1 METVKI
7 GIIGVGGIGSAHL
20 NCIAS
25 GKISGMEL
33 AAVCDID
40 EKRLEYARSV
50 CPGLPCFSDY
60 REMIKSGLID
70 SALVSIPH
78 PLHAETACE
87 ALSKGLNVLVEK
99 PEDITVG
106 RARALNETAK
116 KSGKVFGIMFNQR
129 TNPLYARA
137 REIVSSGG
145 IGELKRT
152 VWVITNWYRTQSY
165 YDSGGWRATWSG
177 EGGGVLLNQAPHNLD
192 LWQWICGKPCEITA
206 FCDEGKWH
214 KIDVE
219 DDATIFARYKNG
231 ATGVFIT
238 STGELPGT
246 NRLEISGSRG
256 SVVIERGR
264 LTYKK
269 LRADEREVCLKCK
282 ESWPQAEYDEEIY
295 EPKSS
300 GKAHAG
306 ILQNFADAVLRG
318 GELLAPGYEGI
329 NELEI
334 SNAAYLSSWTGKSV
348 SLPMSKDDESE
359 FERRLFERQKRE
371 SAKKPPESAQQTHK
385 TYSERWEVR
394 F

>member
-1 METVKI
+1 MRP
-7 GIIGVGGIGSAHL
+7 GSDE
-20 NCIAS
+20 

-70 SALVSIPH
+70 SALVSVPH

-106 RARALNETAK
+106 RARALNEAAK

-177 EGGGVLLNQAPHNLD
+177 EGGEGHEDYQEIKGVKYPM
-192 LWQWICGKPCEITA
+192 
-206 FCDEGKWH
+206 
-214 KIDVE
+214 
-219 DDATIFARYKNG
+219 
-231 ATGVFIT
+231 
-238 STGELPGT
+238 
-246 NRLEISGSRG
+246 
-256 SVVIERGR
+256 
-264 LTYKK
+264 
-269 LRADEREVCLKCK
+269 DERVLIREVL
-282 ESWPQAEYDEEIY
+282 DE
-295 EPKSS
+295 
-300 GKAHAG
+300 
-306 ILQNFADAVLRG
+306 LRQG
-318 GELLAPGYEGI
+318 
-329 NELEI
+329 
-334 SNAAYLSSWTGKSV
+334 
-348 SLPMSKDDESE
+348 
-359 FERRLFERQKRE
+359 R
-371 SAKKPPESAQQTHK
+371 
-385 TYSERWEVR
+385 
-394 F
+394 